1 MTAERVPTL
10 SSVKMFHVWPV
21 TLTCMFGPPN
31 IFRGASSLTQLW
43 AIWTLLWP
51 FSVYCI
57 YSYRIK
63 RYFSAN
69 RPQILRQLSH
79 SRCLLSNFWAAWLH
93 CELGLQCATMPSLHL
108 PISTLALQIVLEAYL
123 ASQHC
128 KRQTRFFSFTESL
141 GRIRSLPI
149 LYNTIYICV
158 LGYWELGR
166 KIMGRKIIGRW
177 LLPWIQS
184 RYILTKEEMDEYWSE
199 ILYKICQVCLL
210 KAVLVSWLS
219 FQQFLFKNTRLKQ
232 TKYSNSYWHL
242 PKEWLITSNKA
253 K

>member
-1 MTAERVPTL
+1 MTAERVPTP

-149 LYNTIYICV
+149 LYNLWNNSRHLHRQEGMPHSQSEKHEHKASQNSTARPN
-158 LGYWELGR
+158 LKKNN
-166 KIMGRKIIGRW
+166 KIQ
-177 LLPWIQS
+177 P
-184 RYILTKEEMDEYWSE
+184 T
-199 ILYKICQVCLL
+199 
-210 KAVLVSWLS
+210 
-219 FQQFLFKNTRLKQ
+219 T
-232 TKYSNSYWHL
+232 
-242 PKEWLITSNKA
+242 
-253 K
+253 